1 MTIRLSIVA
10 LFSALLFWG
19 CGSSTKATKTGTTE
33 KKTTT
38 TADAA
43 GSATS
48 TGLCKMWADDA
59 EKKKVYTAYS
69 LYRETYKQ
77 ENYKEALENW
87 QYVMST
93 APGFRKQPFVDG
105 EKMYKT
111 FYSDATS
118 QADKDMWL
126 DKLFKLYDE
135 RVKCHAE
142 EGKVLENKGKF
153 LIAKVPEREAEAYG
167 LFEKAMGLLG
177 NETSSAALLTLFNQR
192 RSEIK
197 DGTMTEAAV
206 KALGDKIRP
215 IAEFNIAKGNDSKG
229 YYKQVL
235 DMTNGPLVAV
245 KAVKSTTKTVTKGS
259 SGPTFNTCQD
269 VKDYYG
275 PKYQADPNDAAVIK
289 NYYGRLANM
298 KCKDDP
304 MFITLLEKYAKT
316 SPSASK
322 LYTLGTHYRKAG
334 QYDTAIN
341 YYNQALNNGDAD
353 GKTQGNI
360 LYSMASSYYK
370 QKKYSDARDAAERAA
385 QARPGWGAPYI
396 LIGGM
401 YAASYNSCGSN
412 QLEKARAVWAAVD
425 AYSQAKADPKSAS
438 DAQDRINKMTS
449 YYPDKSEGF
458 MASVTEGQ
466 TVKAGCWIQRNT
478 TARFK

>member
-1 MTIRLSIVA
+1 MTFRLSIVTVFA
-10 LFSALLFWG
+10 ALLFWG
-19 CGSSTKATKTGTTE
+19 CGSSTKVTKTGTTE
-33 KKTTT
+33 KKVK

-48 TGLCKMWADDA
+48 TGLCKMWVDEA

-77 ENYKEALENW
+77 DNYKEALENW
-87 QYVMST
+87 EYVMAT

-111 FYSDATS
+111 FYEEAETDAE
-118 QADKDMWL
+118 QEKWL
-126 DKLFKLYDE
+126 NKLFELYE
-135 RVKCHAE
+135 KRIKCHAE
-142 EGKVLENKGKF
+142 EGQVLENKGKF
-153 LIAKVPEREAEAYG
+153 LIAKVPEREDEAYD
-167 LFEKAMGLLG
+167 LFEKVIDMLG

-197 DGTMTEAAV
+197 EGIKTEAEV

-215 IAEFNIAKGNDSKG
+215 IAEYNIANGNDSKG

-245 KAVKSTTKTVTKGS
+245 AAVKSTKTVTTTSS
-259 SGPTFNTCQD
+259 SGPTFNSCQD
-269 VKDYYG
+269 IKDYYG
-275 PKYQADPNDAAVIK
+275 PKYQENPNDESTIK

-304 MFITLLEKYAKT
+304 MYITLLEKYVKT
-316 SPSASK
+316 APSASK
-322 LYTLGTHYRKAG
+322 YYALGTHYRKAD
-334 QYDTAIN
+334 QYETAIN

-353 GKTQGNI
+353 AKTQGNI

-370 QKKYSDARDAAERAA
+370 LKKYSDARDAAERAA

-425 AYSQAKADPKSAS
+425 AYAKAKADPSSAD
-438 DAQDRINKMTS
+438 DAQDRINKMVT